1 MSRPKLLDLFCGQFG
16 AGMGYHR
23 AGFTVYGVDNEP
35 ARSKFA
41 PFALHIGD
49 AIEVM
54 AALIAGEAV
63 DFTYPGGVTVE
74 RLTLSDFAAI
84 HGSPPCTGFSRGTA
98 AIPDRLTRYD
108 RLIAVTR
115 EAMILAGLPYVIEN
129 VEDAGPE
136 LLNPMRL
143 CGFEFGL
150 SAVDDDGTVLKMKR
164 HRLFESN
171 VFLVGAGGCPGHP
184 RIPRRTHRGGPQ
196 IAGAYGGA
204 RRDKVEARQ
213 VRHGGYVPKSL
224 DVLRTMLG
232 TPWMDETGCF
242 LSIPPVYAEHI
253 GAQLLAHI
261 EAERNAA

>member
-1 MSRPKLLDLFCGQFG
+1 MIRPKLLDLFCGQFG

-35 ARSKFA
+35 ARGKFA
-41 PFALHIGD
+41 PFALHVGD

-54 AALIAGEAV
+54 AALIAGESV
-63 DFTYPGGVTVE
+63 DFAYPGGATVE
-74 RLTLSDFAAI
+74 RLALADFAAI
-84 HGSPPCTGFSRGTA
+84 HGSPPCTGFSRGTV

-115 EAMILAGLPYVIEN
+115 EAMILTGLPYVIEN

-136 LLNPMRL
+136 LINPMRL

-150 SAVDDDGTVLKMKR
+150 SAVDDDGTVLRMKR

-171 VFLVGAGGCPGHP
+171 VFLVGAGGCLGHP
-184 RIPRRTHRGGPQ
+184 RNGPQ

-204 RRDKVEARQ
+204 RRDKVEARLI
-213 VRHGGYVPKSL
+213 RKGGYVPKSL
-224 DVLRTMLG
+224 DVLRAMLG

-242 LSIPPVYAEHI
+242 LSIPPVYTEFV

-261 EAERNAA
+261 ESEAVA

>member
-1 MSRPKLLDLFCGQFG
+1 MNLNLLDLYCGQFG
-16 AGMGYHR
+16 AGTGYHR
-23 AGFTVYGVDNEP
+23 AGFNIYGVDDQP
-35 ARSKFA
+35 ARAKFA
-41 PFALHIGD
+41 PFPLHIGD
-49 AIEVM
+49 AIGVM

-63 DFTYPGGVTVE
+63 DFTHPNGTVE
-74 RLTLSDFAAI
+74 WLTLSDFAAI

-136 LLNPMRL
+136 LINPMRL

-150 SAVDDDGTVLKMKR
+150 SAVDGDGTVLKMKR

-171 VFLVGAGGCPGHP
+171 MFLVGAGGCPGHP
-184 RIPRRTHRGGPQ
+184 RNGPQ

-204 RRDKVEARQ
+204 RRDKVEARKI
-213 VRHGGYVPKSL
+213 RKGGYVPKSL
-224 DVLRTMLG
+224 DVLRAMLG

-242 LSIPPVYAEHI
+242 LSIPPVYTEFI

-261 EAERNAA
+261 ESEAVA

>member
-1 MSRPKLLDLFCGQFG
+1 VSRPKLLDLFCGQFG
-16 AGMGYHR
+16 AGAGYHR
-23 AGFTVYGVDNEP
+23 AGFDVYGVDNEP
-35 ARSKFA
+35 TRAPFA
-41 PFALHIGD
+41 PFPLHIGD

-54 AALIAGEAV
+54 VALNAGKAI
-63 DFTYPGGVTVE
+63 DFTRPSGTIE
-74 RLTLSDFAAI
+74 WLKLTDFTAT

-115 EAMILAGLPYVIEN
+115 EAMILSELPYVIEN

-136 LLNPMRL
+136 LINPMRL

-184 RIPRRTHRGGPQ
+184 HDGTQ

-204 RRDKVEARQ
+204 RRDKVEARKI
-213 VRHGGYVPKSL
+213 RKGGYVPKSL
-224 DVLRTMLG
+224 GVLRAMLG

-242 LSIPPVYAEHI
+242 LSIPPVYTEFI

-261 EAERNAA
+261 ESEAVA